1 MRNTT
6 TSTRRPSKP
15 FHPKV
20 IKTTVEH
27 ERALARIEELF
38 TAKPGT
44 PDGDELEL
52 LLLLVETYEAK
63 EYPIDLPDPIEA
75 IRFRMEQAKLKQKDL
90 ISIFGS
96 KGKVS
101 EVLNGKRDLS
111 LTMIRKLVSDLGIPA
126 EVLLQ
131 ERGATLPNTD
141 YLKLGK
147 KFPIT
152 EMYKRGWLK
161 GIVDSL
167 HEAKDQI
174 EDVLTRFAA
183 VVGDPSK
190 HPVFNRKNARCRSKF
205 DDAALTAWQIRVL
218 NLAAQEKIPRYQSG
232 TVTPEFMKAVVKLS
246 YFDDG
251 PKLAAE
257 FLRKSGI
264 HLIVE
269 AHLPRTFLDGAAMR
283 SNETSRIV
291 ALTLRY
297 DRLDHF
303 WFVLLHELAHIALH
317 IDSGM
322 CESIVDDL
330 DEAST
335 ESIEKDADRMASEA
349 LISEKSW
356 KLARLGKKPSDDQ
369 IQTLA
374 RSIRVHPAIVAG
386 RVRYEQKNF
395 KLYTKMLGIGSV
407 REQFVSPRK

>member
-1 MRNTT
+1 MT
-6 TSTRRPSKP
+6 TSTRKASKP

-63 EYPIDLPDPIEA
+63 VYPIDLPDPIEA

-90 ISIFGS
+90 IPIFGT

-101 EVLNGKRDLS
+101 EVLNGKRELS
-111 LTMIRKLVSDLGIPA
+111 LTMIRKLVSELGIPA

-131 ERGATLPNTD
+131 ERGATLD
-141 YLKLGK
+141 DGDFFALGK

-161 GIVDSL
+161 GIVGSL
-167 HEAKDQI
+167 QEAKDQI
-174 EDVLTRFAA
+174 EDVLAQFAA
-183 VVGDPSK
+183 AVGNPSR
-190 HPVFNRKNARCRSKF
+190 HPVLKRQNVRCGSQM
-205 DDAALTAWQIRVL
+205 DDAALTAWKIRVMSV
-218 NLAAQEKIPRYQSG
+218 ASREKIPVYQAG
-232 TVTPEFMKAVVKLS
+232 TVNEDFLEQVVKLS

-269 AHLPRTFLDGAAMR
+269 AHLPKTFLDGAAIR
-283 SNETSRIV
+283 LSETSRIV

-297 DRLDHF
+297 DRLDNF

-317 IDSGM
+317 IDSGI
-322 CESIVDDL
+322 CDSIVDNL

-335 ESIEKDADRMASEA
+335 EKIEKEADALAMESLIPSSDWKTAFARKRASSESIIAFAEA
-349 LISEKSW
+349 HRI
-356 KLARLGKKPSDDQ
+356 
-369 IQTLA
+369 
-374 RSIRVHPAIVAG
+374 HPAIPAG
-386 RVRYEQKNF
+386 RIRREHKDYKKFSNLVGSGAVR
-395 KLYTKMLGIGSV
+395 KL
-407 REQFVSPRK
+407 FV

>member
-1 MRNTT
+1 MT
-6 TSTRRPSKP
+6 TSTRKASKP

-90 ISIFGS
+90 IPIFGS

-101 EVLNGKRDLS
+101 EVLNGKRELS

-131 ERGATLPNTD
+131 ERGGTLQD
-141 YLKLGK
+141 ADFLALGK

-152 EMYKRGWLK
+152 EMYNRGWLK
-161 GIVDSL
+161 GIVGSL
-167 HEAKDQI
+167 QEAKDQI
-174 EDVLTRFAA
+174 EDVLAQFAA
-183 VVGDPSK
+183 AVGDPST
-190 HPVFNRKNARCRSKF
+190 HPVFNRKNTRCGSRL
-205 DDAALTAWQIRVL
+205 DDAALIAWQIRVL
-218 NLAAQEKIPRYQSG
+218 SLAAQEKIPVYQSG
-232 TVTPEFMKAVVKLS
+232 TVTPEFMDAVVKLS
-246 YFDDG
+246 YLNEG

-269 AHLPRTFLDGAAMR
+269 PHLPKTFLDGAAIR
-283 SNETSRIV
+283 CSETSRIV

-297 DRLDHF
+297 DRLDNF

-322 CESIVDDL
+322 CDSIIDDL
-330 DEAST
+330 DETST
-335 ESIEKDADRMASEA
+335 EAIEKEADKMASEA
-349 LISEKSW
+349 LIAEKAW
-356 KLARLGKKPSDDQ
+356 KLARLGKRPSEDQ
-369 IQTLA
+369 IRAFAST
-374 RSIRVHPAIVAG
+374 IRVHPAIVAG
-386 RVRYEQKNF
+386 RVRHEQKNF
-395 KLYTKMLGIGSV
+395 KLYTKMLGNGSV
-407 REQFVSPRK
+407 RELFVSSRN

>member
-1 MRNTT
+1 MTK
-6 TSTRRPSKP
+6 STRKTSKP

-20 IKTTVEH
+20 IKTTAEH
-27 ERALARIEELF
+27 ERSLARIGELF

-44 PDGDELEL
+44 PEGDEFEL

-90 ISIFGS
+90 IPIFGS

-101 EVLNGKRDLS
+101 EVLNGKRELS
-111 LTMIRKLVSDLGIPA
+111 LTMIRKLVNELGIPA

-131 ERGATLPNTD
+131 ERGATLNDTD
-141 YLKLGK
+141 FLTLGK

-161 GIVDSL
+161 GIAGSL
-167 HEAKDQI
+167 QEAKDQL
-174 EDVLTRFAA
+174 EDVLAQFAA
-183 VVGDPSK
+183 VVGNPSK
-190 HPVFNRKNARCRSKF
+190 HPVFNRKNTRCGSKL

-218 NLAAQEKIPRYQSG
+218 SLAAQEKIPMYQSG
-232 TVTPEFMKAVVKLS
+232 TVTEDFLDQIVKLS
-246 YFDDG
+246 YLDDG

-269 AHLPRTFLDGAAMR
+269 PHLPKTFLDGAAIR
-283 SNETSRIV
+283 SSETSRIV
-291 ALTLRY
+291 ALTLRH
-297 DRLDHF
+297 DRLDNF

-317 IDSGM
+317 IDSGI
-322 CESIVDDL
+322 CDSIVDDL

-335 ESIEKDADRMASEA
+335 EAIEKEADKMASEA
-349 LISEKSW
+349 LIPEKSW
-356 KLARLGKKPSDDQ
+356 KLARLGKRPSDDQ
-369 IQTLA
+369 IRAFAQSQ
-374 RSIRVHPAIVAG
+374 RIHPAIIAG
-386 RVRYEQKNF
+386 RIRFEQKDF
-395 KLYTKMLGIGSV
+395 KLYTKMLGMGSV
-407 REQFVSPRK
+407 RKQFVSTGN